1 MKKRARVLKKL
12 IKYWGKNYFLSYII
26 LVFVFIA
33 VLVTK

>member
-1 MKKRARVLKKL
+1 MKRRARVLKKL
-12 IKYWGKNYFLSYII
+12 IKYWGESYFLSDII